1 MELTMSKVD
10 RAIELLII
18 DNSLDSAESQI
29 NALRNA
35 GLAVHPHQVSS
46 ESEIIAALNTGNH
59 DIILCSAEVEK
70 SQFERITELCISSSA
85 TIPLIVTYKDQ
96 EPDPLLN
103 ALRFGARDVVSIND
117 LEHLQL
123 VVKREFGDLL
133 IRRELEQTQHRLR
146 ETEAR
151 CNILVE
157 HSRDAI
163 AYIHEG
169 MHVLA
174 NPVYLE
180 IFGYNDMEEMEGLPI
195 LDMIAPDDLPKFKK
209 FLRSS
214 ESVEGELQIH
224 CQNSKGE
231 PFKTTL
237 EFSPA
242 SIDGEPC
249 TQIIIRN
256 SASNRVLEK
265 ELEQLS
271 NNDPQTGLP
280 NRHFFSKKLERLFS
294 EDKPAEKPL
303 VLLYIT
309 IDDFQEIRAKS
320 GIAASDALL
329 QEFANLFKSQISD
342 SGLLARFGDHSFTIL
357 QEANREQALNV
368 AKQLHQVVAAH
379 LFRTEKE
386 LLEPRCSI
394 GISFLT
400 ENISSSQE
408 LINNAYS
415 ACADAHVENN
425 EGIAFYNV
433 EETVQPG
440 ADKNADQLQ
449 LGKLI
454 ENALDNDG
462 FKLVYQPVVSLQGES
477 REFYA
482 VLTRLLDSNGGEI
495 LPNHFLGA
503 ATQANLMVRV
513 DRWVMQHAI
522 QELVIQ
528 REKGQKVQF
537 FITLSLESL
546 KDKETLLWI
555 CDCIRDNQAKG
566 SWLIFQI
573 REVDLRSHL
582 TEAKTLLDGLKN
594 LKCEIAIDRYGVF
607 SKSDTLLKLLPID
620 YVKFDPSLVEGIAS
634 KQALQDT
641 LVKLKDETQ
650 SHGVKTIVMGVE
662 DANSLAVLWNIG
674 VNYIQGYFL
683 QEPAD
688 TISYEFTGT

>member
-1 MELTMSKVD
+1 MSKVD

-18 DNSLDSAESQI
+18 DNSFDSAEGQI
-29 NALRNA
+29 NTLRNA
-35 GLAVHPHQVSS
+35 SLAVHPNRVST
-46 ESEIIAALNTGNH
+46 EPEIIAALRSVSY
-59 DIILCSAEVEK
+59 DIILCSAETEK
-70 SQFERITELCISSSA
+70 SEFERNTQLCISSSVDV
-85 TIPLIVTYKDQ
+85 PLIITYKDQ

-103 ALRFGARDVVSIND
+103 ALRLGARDVVSVND

-133 IRRELEQTQHRLR
+133 IRRELKETQRRLH
-146 ETEAR
+146 EAEAR
-151 CNILVE
+151 CSILVE

-180 IFGYNDMEEMEGLPI
+180 MFGYNDMEEMEGLPI
-195 LDMIAPDDLPKFKK
+195 LDMIAPNDLPKFKK
-209 FLRSS
+209 FLRSA
-214 ESVEGELQIH
+214 ESSKGELEIN
-224 CQNSKGE
+224 CQNSSGE
-231 PFKTTL
+231 PFKATL

-242 SIDGEPC
+242 SIEGEPC

-256 SASNRVLEK
+256 SSSSRLLEK

-271 NNDPQTGLP
+271 NSDPQTGLP
-280 NRHFFSKKLERLFS
+280 NQQFFSKKLDRLFS
-294 EDKPAEKPL
+294 KEKPAEKPL
-303 VLLYIT
+303 ALFYIT
-309 IDDFQEIRAKS
+309 IDEFQKMRAQS

-329 QEFANLFKSQISD
+329 QEFANLLKSQIGD
-342 SGLLARFGDHSFTIL
+342 TDLLARFGDHSFTVL
-357 QEANREQALNV
+357 QKANYDQAIGV
-368 AKQLHQVVAAH
+368 AKQLHQVVSAH
-379 LFRTEKE
+379 LFRTGKE

-394 GISFLT
+394 GIALLT
-400 ENISSSQE
+400 DNLSSSQE
-408 LINNAYS
+408 FINGAYS
-415 ACADAHVENN
+415 ACTDARIGSN
-425 EGIAFYNV
+425 EGIAVFNAG
-433 EETVQPG
+433 EEVQPETESD
-440 ADKNADQLQ
+440 ANEPQLN
-449 LGKLI
+449 KLI

-462 FKLVYQPVVSLQGES
+462 FKLVFQPVVSLQGES

-482 VLTRLLDSNGGEI
+482 VLTRLLDNKGDEI

-503 ATQANLMVRV
+503 ATQASLMVRL

-522 QELVIQ
+522 QELVVQ

-537 FITLSLESL
+537 FITLSLQSL

-555 CDCIRDNQAKG
+555 CDCLRDNQAKG

-582 TEAKTLLDGLKN
+582 TEAKVLLDGLKN
-594 LKCEIAIDRYGVF
+594 LKCEIAIDRYGVL
-607 SKSDTLLKLLPID
+607 SKSDTLLKHLPVD
-620 YVKFDPSLVEGIAS
+620 YVKFDPSLVEGIAGN
-634 KQALQDT
+634 QALQDT
-641 LVKLKDETQ
+641 LVKLKTETQ